1 MEESYFEED
10 MGKEDIHKKQRRRR
24 TLMVFFSDDASV
36 KSTSRSGYSSVVE

>member
-24 TLMVFFSDDASV
+24 TLMFFLVMTPLLKVHLGQGIAQW
-36 KSTSRSGYSSVVE
+36 